1 MTPRKIP
8 TNCVTKNIKDTP
20 VFIHTDCSEAAH
32 RWELCTGMVVAY
44 LSLGVWVA
52 VVLLLLAYMAFGAAL
67 EGGAA

>member
-1 MTPRKIP
+1 
-8 TNCVTKNIKDTP
+8 
-20 VFIHTDCSEAAH
+20 
-32 RWELCTGMVVAY
+32 MVVAY